1 VLFFQ
6 WVAGFWPELGCAPS
20 PNACRCGLWAGGGWA
35 ATWRWAGEWWLRG
48 FKSYIGVGGLARN
61 ACRRRGAFG
70 MMGAPCRGLGSGMAL
85 CYLIARH
92 SAEEIAMALS
102 ATRSVPVPE
111 DMGSFVDDLV
121 ARGDYADAADVIRAG
136 LQALRDREDTVEQW
150 LRDEVASTFMP

>member
-1 VLFFQ
+1 MPILNPVWGVDARGAMGVQSLAMANLSPGTAGPAAPGDRLG
-6 WVAGFWPELGCAPS
+6 VAL
-20 PNACRCGLWAGGGWA
+20 AGG
-35 ATWRWAGEWWLRG
+35 R
-48 FKSYIGVGGLARN
+48 S
-61 ACRRRGAFG
+61 G
-70 MMGAPCRGLGSGMAL
+70 MMGAPCRGLGRRIAL

-136 LQALRDREDTVEQW
+136 LQALRDRE
-150 LRDEVASTFMP
+150 